1 MIRLLF
7 SWYLFL
13 AIPLAATAQTDYN
26 VTSIPKTLQAYANA
40 VVRQQETTTEVKAL
54 DQVIY
59 KHKEVITILNANGA
73 EYAGIHVYYDKARQI
88 KNLRAAIYDQTGKL
102 LKKVNAS
109 DFQDV
114 SAISDF
120 SLFEDDRVK
129 LYTPLISYYPYTVE
143 YEYEIRIKHTFYFPS
158 WTPQQAAD
166 IAVQSS
172 THRFISKSDYQ
183 IRIKEFNVTQAKTE
197 KESNGL
203 RQTEWVAQNIS
214 ALKPEPYSP
223 PAQDYLT
230 TVVIAPVAFEYEGI
244 AGKFTNWQEF
254 GQWAYDNMIKDRDE
268 LPAATVN
275 HIKQL
280 VKDIPEPKEKVKKIY
295 EYAQQKNRYISV
307 QIGIGGLQPMQAAEV
322 DKLGY
327 GDCKALTNY
336 TKALLKIADVPAIYT
351 EVNAGNTKKSYL
363 PDFASAFQ
371 GNHAILC
378 VPLPQ
383 DTIWLECTSREA
395 PMGYLGSFTDDRQVL
410 LCTEKGGILTRTRK
424 YSPEQNKQIRTAH
437 FTLDATG
444 KISGAIET
452 QFEGTQYDNRE
463 NILVKSPKDRI
474 TALKEI
480 YPINN
485 LEIVKYDLAQQKTE
499 QPATIEKM
507 EVKAE
512 QFGTLNNNMLLV
524 PLNHLNREISI
535 PKEVRNRKNKVR
547 IVRGFYDE
555 DQISYELPTDYK
567 PEYIPQPIE
576 LKSDF
581 GSFLAKARLEGNQL
595 IFSRQL
601 TLKQGEFSPE
611 TYEPFV
617 AFLKKVANADRSKFV
632 LVKK

>member
-1 MIRLLF
+1 MLRLF
-7 SWYLFL
+7 IFCYLALSLPYAVF
-13 AIPLAATAQTDYN
+13 AQTDYN
-26 VTSIPKTLQAYANA
+26 TTIIPKPLQAYANA
-40 VVRQQETTTEVKAL
+40 VVRQQETSTEVKAL
-54 DQVIY
+54 DQVVY

-73 EYAGIHVYYDKARQI
+73 EYAGIHIYYDKARQI
-88 KNLRAAIYDQTGKL
+88 KNLRAAIYDASGKL

-129 LYTPLISYYPYTVE
+129 YYTPLVSYYPYTVE
-143 YEYEIRIKHTFYFPS
+143 YEYEIRIKHSFYFPA
-158 WTPQQAAD
+158 WMPQKAAD

-172 THRFISKSDYQ
+172 IHRFIAKPDYQ
-183 IRIKEFNVTQAKTE
+183 IRVKEFNVAQPKTE
-197 KESNGL
+197 KVQDGV
-203 RQTEWVAQNIS
+203 QVTEWVAQNIP

-230 TVVIAPVAFEYEGI
+230 MVEIAPVAFQYEGI
-244 AGKFTNWQEF
+244 AGKFTNWQEY
-254 GQWAYDNMIKDRDE
+254 GQWAYDNMLKGRDE
-268 LPAATVN
+268 LPAATVT
-275 HIKQL
+275 HIKQM

-307 QIGIGGLQPMQAAEV
+307 QIGIGGLQPMKAAEV

-336 TKALLKIADVPAIYT
+336 TKALLQIADVPAIYA
-351 EVNAGNTKKSYL
+351 EVNAGNSKKSYQ

-395 PMGYLGSFTDDRQVL
+395 PMGYLGSFTDDRRVL
-410 LCTEKGGILTRTRK
+410 LCTEKGGIIARTRR
-424 YSPEQNKQIRTAH
+424 YAPEQNKQIRTAH
-437 FTLDATG
+437 FTLEGTG

-452 QFEGTQYDNRE
+452 KFEGTQYDNRE
-463 NILVKSPKDRI
+463 NIIPKNPKDRI
-474 TALKEI
+474 AALKEI

-485 LEIVKYDLAQQKTE
+485 LEIVKYDLAQQKTD
-499 QPATIEKM
+499 QPATIEKL

-524 PLNHLNREISI
+524 PLNHLNREIGV

-547 IVRGFYDE
+547 IARGFYDE
-555 DQISYELPTDYK
+555 DNIRYELPADYK
-567 PEYIPQPIE
+567 ADYIPQPVE
-576 LKSDF
+576 LKSEF
-581 GSFLAKARLEGNQL
+581 GSFLAKATLEGNQL

-611 TYEPFV
+611 TYDQFIS
-617 AFLKKVANADRSKFV
+617 FLKKVADTDKSKFV

>member
-1 MIRLLF
+1 MRRLF
-7 SWYLFL
+7 IFCFL
-13 AIPLAATAQTDYN
+13 TLIIGIPAFAQTDYN
-26 VTSIPKTLQAYANA
+26 AAAIPKPLQAYANA
-40 VVRQQETTTEVKAL
+40 VVRHQETSTEVKAL

-59 KHKEVITILNANGA
+59 KHKEAITILNANGA
-73 EYAGIHVYYDKARQI
+73 EYAGIHIYYDKARQI
-88 KNLRAAIYDQTGKL
+88 KNLRAAIYDQSGKL
-102 LKKVNAS
+102 LKKVSSS

-120 SLFEDDRVK
+120 SLFEDNRVK
-129 LYTPLISYYPYTVE
+129 YYTPLISYYPYTVE
-143 YEYEIRIKHTFYFPS
+143 YEYEIRIKHTFYFPD
-158 WTPQQAAD
+158 WVPQKAAD

-172 THRFISKSDYQ
+172 THRFISKPDYQ
-183 IRIKEFNVTQAKTE
+183 IRIKEFNVTQPKTE
-197 KESNGL
+197 KVAEGL
-203 RQTEWVAQNIS
+203 RLTEWISQNIP

-223 PAQDYLT
+223 PVQDYLT
-230 TVVIAPVAFEYEGI
+230 MVEIAPVAFEYEGI
-244 AGKFTNWQEF
+244 AGKFTNWQEY
-254 GQWAYDNMIKDRDE
+254 GQWAYDNMIKGRDE
-268 LPAATVN
+268 LPAETVA

-307 QIGIGGLQPMQAAEV
+307 QIGIGGLQPMKATEV

-336 TKALLKIADVPAIYT
+336 TKALLQIANVPAIYT
-351 EVNAGNTKKSYL
+351 EVNAGDTKKSYQ

-378 VPLPQ
+378 VPLPT

-395 PMGYLGSFTDDRQVL
+395 PMGYLGSFTDDRRVL
-410 LCTEKGGILTRTRK
+410 LCTEKGGFITRTLK
-424 YSPEQNKQIRTAH
+424 YAPEQNKQIRTAH
-437 FTLDATG
+437 FTLEGTG

-452 QFEGTQYDNRE
+452 KFEGTQYDNRE
-463 NILVKSPKDRI
+463 NILVKSSKDRI
-474 TALKEI
+474 AALKEI

-485 LEIVKYDLAQQKTE
+485 LEIIKYDLAQQKTE

-507 EVKAE
+507 DVKAE
-512 QFGTLNNNMLLV
+512 QFGTLNNNLLLV
-524 PLNHLNREISI
+524 PLNHLNREIGI

-555 DQISYELPTDYK
+555 DNISYDLPADYK
-567 PEYIPQPIE
+567 PDYIPQPIE

-601 TLKQGEFSPE
+601 TLKQGEYSPE
-611 TYEPFV
+611 TYDQFV
-617 AFLKKVANADRSKFV
+617 SFLKKVVDADRSKFV
-632 LVKK
+632 LVKN

>member
-1 MIRLLF
+1 MLRLF
-7 SWYLFL
+7 IFCFL
-13 AIPLAATAQTDYN
+13 ALSLPTIVFAQTDYN
-26 VTSIPKTLQAYANA
+26 ITAIPKTLQAYANA
-40 VVRQQETTTEVKAL
+40 VVRQQETSTEVKTL

-59 KHKEVITILNANGA
+59 KHKEVITILNGNGA

-88 KNLRAAIYDQTGKL
+88 KNLRAAIYDASGKL
-102 LKKVNAS
+102 IKKVNAAE
-109 DFQDV
+109 FQDV

-129 LYTPLISYYPYTVE
+129 FYTPLVSYYPYTVE
-143 YEYEIRIKHTFYFPS
+143 YEYEIRIKHTFYFPA
-158 WTPQQAAD
+158 WAPQKAAD

-172 THRFISKSDYQ
+172 SHRFISKPDYQ
-183 IRIKEFNVTQAKTE
+183 IRLKEFNVTQPKTE
-197 KESNGL
+197 KVLNGTKV
-203 RQTEWVAQNIS
+203 TEWTAQHIP
-214 ALKPEPYSP
+214 ALKSEPYSP

-230 TVVIAPVAFEYEGI
+230 LVEIAPVTFAYEGI
-244 AGKFTNWQEF
+244 AGKFTNWQEY
-254 GQWAYDNMIKDRDE
+254 GQWAYDNMIKGRDE
-268 LPAATVN
+268 LPAETVV

-280 VKDIPEPKEKVKKIY
+280 IKDISEPKEKVKKIY
-295 EYAQQKNRYISV
+295 EYSQQKNRYISV
-307 QIGIGGLQPMQAAEV
+307 QIGIGGLQPMPAAEV

-336 TKALLKIADVPAIYT
+336 TKALLKIAEIPAIYT
-351 EVNAGNTKKSYL
+351 EVNAGKAKKSYQ

-378 VPLPQ
+378 VPLAQ

-410 LCTEKGGILTRTRK
+410 LCTEKGGIIARTRK
-424 YSPEQNKQIRTAH
+424 YAPEQNKQIRTGH
-437 FTLDATG
+437 FILEGNG

-452 QFEGTQYDNRE
+452 KFEGTQYDNRE
-463 NILVKSPKDRI
+463 SILVKSPKDRI
-474 TALKEI
+474 SALKEI

-485 LEIVKYDLAQQKTE
+485 LEIIKYDLAQHKTE
-499 QPATIEKM
+499 KPATIEKL
-507 EVKAE
+507 ELKAE

-524 PLNHLNREISI
+524 PLNHLNRETNI

-555 DQISYELPTDYK
+555 DKISYDLPADYR
-567 PEYIPQPIE
+567 PDYIPQPVE
-576 LKSDF
+576 LNSEF
-581 GSFLAKARLEGNQL
+581 GSFLAKSSLEGNQL
-595 IFSRQL
+595 VFSRQL

-611 TYEPFV
+611 TYDQLV
-617 AFLKKVANADRSKFV
+617 SFLKKVADADRSQFV